1 MRVRELLMA
10 GFGVAGLMLLN
21 LPASAQLS
29 NDTSTFSGE
38 VATTC
43 SFDRL
48 ADSYPLNYYG
58 SGNYLRGTAEF
69 DVITNAADLKFGVS
83 AVTTNNE
90 PTALSGR
97 NVFVNVGFYRVDGN
111 NWILFT
117 RGDKSSSGTSQSV
130 DISQGNTF
138 QLISFVNTN
147 DPVSGKYFLAPGQH
161 SYSVTLS
168 CLL

>member
-1 MRVRELLMA
+1 MTGLGA
-10 GFGVAGLMLLN
+10 AGLLLVN
-21 LPASAQLS
+21 LPASGQLS

-43 SFDRL
+43 SFDGL

-58 SGNYLRGTAEF
+58 AGNYLRGTAEF
-69 DVITNAADLKFGVS
+69 NVMTNAADLKVGLS
-83 AVTTNNE
+83 TVTTNNE
-90 PTALSGR
+90 PTALNGR
-97 NVFVNVGFYRVDGN
+97 NVYVTVNFYRVEGN
-111 NWILFT
+111 NWILYTSGNKF
-117 RGDKSSSGTSQSV
+117 SSGTSQSV

-138 QLISFVNTN
+138 QLYTLVSTN
-147 DPVSGKYFLAPGQH
+147 DPVNGKYFLAPGQH